1 MKPAIIKLGK
11 ESVMKRLTVLLFGA
25 QLYKYVDKDG
35 KTVYSDQPPVNVD
48 SKQISGPSA
57 PAAASKSFLERDKEL
72 EKTRTENRERA
83 KKSEETAR
91 RSQEDQ
97 ERCTQ
102 ARTIL
107 QTYTD
112 GGRIYKYN
120 DKGERMFMEE
130 SEIDAARE
138 KARRDVDEA
147 CKKA

>member
-1 MKPAIIKLGK
+1 
-11 ESVMKRLTVLLFGA
+11 MKRLTALILACAFAPLAGA

-35 KTVYSDQPPVNVD
+35 KTVYSDQPPLNTD
-48 SKQISGPSA
+48 SKQIAAPSA

-72 EKTRTENRERA
+72 EKTRTENREKA
-83 KKSEETAR
+83 KKSEETAKR
-91 RSQEDQ
+91 GQEDQ
-97 ERCTQ
+97 ERCMQ

-120 DKGERMFMEE
+120 DKGERTFMEDNE
-130 SEIDAARE
+130 LDAARD

>member
-1 MKPAIIKLGK
+1 
-11 ESVMKRLTVLLFGA
+11 MKRLTILILACAFAPLAGA

-35 KTVYSDQPPVNVD
+35 KTVYSDQPPVNTD
-48 SKQISGPSA
+48 SKQIAPPSA

-72 EKTRTENRERA
+72 EKTRTENREKA
-83 KKSEETAR
+83 KKSEETAKR
-91 RSQEDQ
+91 GQEDQ
-97 ERCTQ
+97 ERCAQ
-102 ARTIL
+102 ARTIF

-120 DKGERMFMEE
+120 DKGERTFMEE
-130 SEIDAARE
+130 NEIDAARE